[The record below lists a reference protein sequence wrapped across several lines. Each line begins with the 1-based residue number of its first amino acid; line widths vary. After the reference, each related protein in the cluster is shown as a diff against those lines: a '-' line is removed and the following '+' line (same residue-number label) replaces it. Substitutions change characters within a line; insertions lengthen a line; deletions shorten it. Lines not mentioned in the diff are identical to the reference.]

1 MTLRISWDPGLNE
14 VSPAALFIWQMDVET
29 EAIATTATKN
39 MIPLAPRHIAHLK
52 VSWREVSKM
61 LAD

>member
-1 MTLRISWDPGLNE
+1 
-14 VSPAALFIWQMDVET
+14 MDVET

-52 VSWREVSKM
+52 VSWRKLKQNVGR
-61 LAD
+61 LNDDHAANFAVPG